1 VAIFKDY
8 ISLKE
13 AGRISGYHP
22 DYIGALIRSN
32 KVKGKKIG
40 KTWMVSESDVRTH
53 FSRKHYAPISR
64 GFSSKKKLFL
74 VLFIVVMVI
83 VITVIGIFS
92 SYGFSINPSD
102 TGISAK
108 ASPQQSLTETV
119 EPQSTDAEVMQA
131 SQ

>member
-1 VAIFKDY
+1 MTIFKDY

-22 DYIGALIRSN
+22 DYIGALIRSG

-53 FSRKHYAPISR
+53 FSRKHYAPISKK
-64 GFSSKKKLFL
+64 FFTIKKLIFILVIIIGAVTIGFL
-74 VLFIVVMVI
+74 SNPGLFTYLFNAEV
-83 VITVIGIFS
+83 
-92 SYGFSINPSD
+92 PAQ
-102 TGISAK
+102 AK
-108 ASPQQSLTETV
+108 PQQSLTETV
-119 EPQSTDAEVMQA
+119 DPQSTDAQVMQA